1 MMANSQLAYINPEIL
16 KLARKQCGYTIEQA
30 AKSLLSPKKL
40 EKVERG
46 DEYLTFTQF
55 LKLANRYKRPLA
67 FFYLRKPLKEELLL
81 EDFRTL
87 ESREVKFSPILIDT
101 YKKIINKRDFA
112 IKYQNF
118 DKKYDYSLINLI
130 NIENKP
136 EDVASIILNILKITM
151 SQRKKWK
158 NEYDALNS
166 WKEAIENEGVL
177 IFQVS
182 GISVE
187 YEMRGFSISELPYP
201 TIVLNRNDSP
211 LGRIFTLIHEF
222 GHLMLKKG
230 GICTARKKDEEHFEI
245 ERFCNAISGT
255 VLVPRSELLK
265 NQNIEH
271 QDKTKIWE
279 DYELD
284 QLKKTF
290 WASKEVILRRLL
302 ILNKTNKKFY
312 QKKRDEWKKLPKPSK
327 RGGPPP
333 YQKVLTGNSKNYIK
347 IVINAMYED
356 KITKQ
361 DVSYYLDMK
370 LKHLSKLEEK
380 L

>member
-1 MMANSQLAYINPEIL
+1 MANSQLAYVNPEIL
-16 KLARKQCGYTIEQA
+16 KLARKQSGYTIEQA
-30 AKSLLSPKKL
+30 AKSYLSPKKL

-46 DEYLTFTQF
+46 DEYLTFNQF

-67 FFYLRKPLKEELLL
+67 FFYLRKPLKEEILL

-101 YKKIINKRDFA
+101 YKKIKKKRDFA
-112 IKYQNF
+112 VKYQNF

-130 NIENKP
+130 NIENKS
-136 EDVASIILNILKITM
+136 EDVAGIILNILKITM

-166 WKEAIENEGVL
+166 WKEAIENMGVL
-177 IFQVS
+177 VFQVS

-230 GICTARKKDEEHFEI
+230 GICTARKKDEEQSI
-245 ERFCNAISGT
+245 GRI
-255 VLVPRSELLK
+255 
-265 NQNIEH
+265 
-271 QDKTKIWE
+271 D
-279 DYELD
+279 
-284 QLKKTF
+284 
-290 WASKEVILRRLL
+290 
-302 ILNKTNKKFY
+302 FY
-312 QKKRDEWKKLPKPSK
+312 N
-327 RGGPPP
+327 
-333 YQKVLTGNSKNYIK
+333 LT
-347 IVINAMYED
+347 
-356 KITKQ
+356 
-361 DVSYYLDMK
+361 
-370 LKHLSKLEEK
+370 
-380 L
+380 

>member
-1 MMANSQLAYINPEIL
+1 MSNSQLAYINPEIL

-30 AKSLLSPKKL
+30 AKSYLSPKKL

-67 FFYLRKPLKEELLL
+67 FFYLRKALKEEILL

-101 YKKIINKRDFA
+101 YKKIIKKRDFA
-112 IKYQNF
+112 VKYQDF
-118 DKKYDYSLINLI
+118 DKKYDYSFINLI
-130 NIENKP
+130 NIENKS
-136 EDVASIILNILKITM
+136 EDVAGIISNILKITM

-166 WKEAIENEGVL
+166 WKEAIENMGVL
-177 IFQVS
+177 VFQIS

-222 GHLMLKKG
+222 SHLMLKKG
-230 GICTARKKDEEHFEI
+230 GICTARKIDEDHFEI
-245 ERFCNAISGT
+245 VRFCNTISGA
-255 VLVPRSELLK
+255 VLVPRSELLRI
-265 NQNIEH
+265 QNIEH
-271 QDKTKIWE
+271 LDK
-279 DYELD
+279 
-284 QLKKTF
+284 
-290 WASKEVILRRLL
+290 
-302 ILNKTNKKFY
+302 N
-312 QKKRDEWKKLPKPSK
+312 
-327 RGGPPP
+327 
-333 YQKVLTGNSKNYIK
+333 
-347 IVINAMYED
+347 
-356 KITKQ
+356 
-361 DVSYYLDMK
+361 
-370 LKHLSKLEEK
+370 
-380 L
+380 

>member
-1 MMANSQLAYINPEIL
+1 MANSQLAYINPVIL

-30 AKSLLSPKKL
+30 AKSYLSPRKL

-46 DEYLTFTQF
+46 DEYLTFIQF

-67 FFYLRKPLKEELLL
+67 FFYLKEPLKEEILL

-87 ESREVKFSPILIDT
+87 ESREVKFSPILIDI
-101 YKKIINKRDFA
+101 YKKIIKKREFA
-112 IKYQNF
+112 VKYQNF

-136 EDVASIILNILKITM
+136 EDVAGIILNILKINM

-166 WKEAIENEGVL
+166 WKEAIENLGILV
-177 IFQVS
+177 FQVS

-187 YEMRGFSISELPYP
+187 DEMRGFSISELPYP
-201 TIVLNRNDSP
+201 TIVLNRTDSP

-222 GHLMLKKG
+222 CHLMLKKG
-230 GICTARKKDEEHFEI
+230 GICTARNIDEEHFEI
-245 ERFCNAISGT
+245 ERFCNTISGA
-255 VLVPRSELLK
+255 VLVPRSELLRI
-265 NQNIEH
+265 QNIEH
-271 QDKTKIWE
+271 LDKTKRWE
-279 DYELD
+279 EYELNR
-284 QLKKTF
+284 LKKTF

-302 ILNKTNKKFY
+302 ILNKTNKRHY
-312 QKKRDEWKKLPKPSK
+312 QKKRDEWKKLPKPSNG
-327 RGGPPP
+327 GGPLP
-333 YQKVLTGNSKNYIK
+333 YKKVITGNSKNYIK
-347 IVINAMYED
+347 IVLNAMYED

>member
-1 MMANSQLAYINPEIL
+1 MVNSQLAYINPEIL
-16 KLARKQCGYTIEQA
+16 KLARKQSGYTIEQA
-30 AKSLLSPKKL
+30 AKPYLSPKKL

-46 DEYLTFTQF
+46 DEYLTFNQF

-67 FFYLRKPLKEELLL
+67 FFYLRKPLKEEVLL

-87 ESREVKFSPILIDT
+87 ESRDVKFSPILIDT
-101 YKKIINKRDFA
+101 YKKIKKKRDFA
-112 IKYQNF
+112 IKYQNY

-130 NIENKP
+130 NIENKS
-136 EDVASIILNILKITM
+136 EDVAGIILNNLKITM

-158 NEYDALNS
+158 NEYDALNN
-166 WKEAIENEGVL
+166 WKEAIENMGIL

-201 TIVLNRNDSP
+201 TIVVNRNDSP

-230 GICTARKKDEEHFEI
+230 GICTARKKDEKHFEI
-245 ERFCNAISGT
+245 ERFCNAISGA
-255 VLVPRSELLK
+255 VLVPRIELLRI
-265 NQNIEH
+265 QNIEH

-279 DYELD
+279 EYELD

-302 ILNKTNKKFY
+302 NLNKTNKKFY
-312 QKKRDEWKKLPKPSK
+312 QKKRDEWKKLPKPS
-327 RGGPPP
+327 RGGGPLP